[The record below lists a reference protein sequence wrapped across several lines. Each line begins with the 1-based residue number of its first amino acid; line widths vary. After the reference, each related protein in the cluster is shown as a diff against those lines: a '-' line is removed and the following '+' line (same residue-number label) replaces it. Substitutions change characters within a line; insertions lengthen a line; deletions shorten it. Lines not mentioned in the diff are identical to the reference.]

1 MNSVFMPYA
10 KDHSD
15 NSNQSHNWAKF
26 LFQIYQNNQA
36 AIDEVLGKVKVQ
48 LDEVKSKV
56 MAVMP
61 AQVTET
67 MTNK

>member
-1 MNSVFMPYA
+1 M
-10 KDHSD
+10 
-15 NSNQSHNWAKF
+15 F

-61 AQVTET
+61 AQVTK
-67 MTNK
+67 MTSK